1 MTTVNP
7 KMVPRRGLEL
17 SHKSI
22 VLQWSCFCV
31 LEVYTDFYTFQ
42 GLAVWQT
49 ASSTQSEFVF
59 VTGGMKTTGCP
70 KITPSMAG
78 IAGG

>member
-7 KMVPRRGLEL
+7 KMVPRRGLDL
-17 SHKSI
+17 SRKSI
-22 VLQWSCFCV
+22 VRQWFCFCL
-31 LEVYTDFYTFQ
+31 LEIYTDFYTFR

-70 KITPSMAG
+70 EITVKRWR
-78 IAGG
+78 